1 LEFLVNNKK
10 PAIIVDLD
18 GTLCDVDH
26 RVHHVSGPKKDWI
39 KFNELLVHDK
49 LNHWCFE
56 LIEAMSAR
64 GYSVIFITGRGEDYR
79 RLTEE
84 WLNKHQI
91 SYKHLYMRGVLD
103 HREDADVKEDIY
115 KYVVDKDY
123 RVLFVVDDRKSVV
136 ERWRKLELTCLQ
148 CAPGNF

>member
-1 LEFLVNNKK
+1 MESKK

-26 RVHHVSGPKKDWI
+26 RVHHVSGAKKDWI
-39 KFNELLVHDK
+39 QFNELLVHDK

-64 GYSVIFITGRGEDYR
+64 GYSIIFITGRSEGYR
-79 RLTEE
+79 DLTEA
-84 WLNKHQI
+84 WLKKHNV
-91 SYKHLYMRGVLD
+91 SFNLLFMRGVLD

-115 KYVVDKDY
+115 KLVVDKNY

-136 ERWRKLELTCLQ
+136 ERWRKLELICLQ